1 MNQDRLLRIAEFS
14 PTSVQLP
21 NAWVG
26 HLHFAAWVIQEVS
39 PKIFVELG
47 THTGNSYFS
56 FCQSILENELPTKSF
71 AVDTWQGDVHAGQY
85 GDDIFSQ
92 VNAYNQEHYAGISRL
107 LRMTFDDA
115 LSYFADSSIE
125 LLHIDGL
132 HTYEAV
138 RHDFETWLPKLA
150 PGAIV
155 LFHDT
160 NVRERNFGVWQLWE
174 ELQVKYKHNL
184 EFVHSNGL
192 GVLQINDPQNQRN
205 LPWLETGALEK
216 KQLINYFA
224 ALGAREL
231 ERYELNLV
239 YRPLAKVVVERDA
252 QIASLSKLVAESEE
266 KINAMLASR
275 LWRMTRSLLYPVQW
289 VAGKWTPS
297 QWRGRFSKF
306 RNDNLFR
313 FRVALSK
320 YLPTPVKRIL
330 RRLINLVPQKH
341 LAHFVVPK
349 LNVLGDFNLVAPDR
363 KTVLIVSH
371 EGSRTGAPILS
382 YNLIKTLLKEY
393 NVVALFL
400 GPGPLLKSCHEE
412 GAIVVGPMMNQ
423 WSELLADLAI
433 KQIMEAVNIDFALIN
448 SIESR
453 HVLPALAK
461 HRVATVS
468 LIHEFA
474 TYTRPRGAFT
484 NTVFWSGKA
493 VFSTG
498 MTRDSMIAEYP
509 HLSEG
514 IYPVIPQGRSIL
526 PDIGGSEAQNSAG
539 EASRIRPFMRP
550 EGFPADGVVVL
561 GAGVVQYRKG
571 VDLFIDCAAHILRKT
586 PDLAF
591 RFVWVGKGFDPE
603 DDVFNSVYLADQVR
617 RAGLENHV
625 YFMDEVSLLDAVYE
639 AADILLLSSRL
650 DPLPNVAI
658 DALATGVPVVCFDQS
673 SGMADI
679 LSKHGLGASCVA
691 DYLDTEDM
699 ANKVIA
705 LAQSTALRTEV
716 AARSATMAAE
726 VFDMA
731 AYVKQIELLALN
743 EVDHLRQVSLDI
755 DTISKCDLLQPD
767 YYRPPHLSHQG
778 RDEAIQNYVRSWAS
792 GVGRRK
798 PFPGFHPGIYR
809 EQHGVESANTD
820 PLADYLRAG
829 QPKGAWNHECLTP
842 ADEAKPLPPG
852 LRVGLHIHAYYPEL
866 VPEILERLK
875 RNRVR
880 PDLLISVT
888 SESARQEVLAH
899 TAVYTDGAVD
909 IRVVP
914 NRGRDIGPFLTEFG
928 DIWLNQYDLVGHLH
942 TKKTV
947 SLADESTGKDWYR
960 FLLENLLGGQAAA
973 MADIILARMAA
984 ADDVSMVFPDDPN
997 IVGWGSNFSFAEPL
1011 LTGLGIDGAQREF
1024 YFPVGTM
1031 FWARP
1036 SAFKALLDLTLG
1048 WGDYPAE
1055 PLPYDGSLLH
1065 ALERI
1070 FGLLAVQNDQ
1080 RILLTNVP
1088 GVTR

>member
-1 MNQDRLLRIAEFS
+1 MNQESLLRIAEFTPKS
-14 PTSVQLP
+14 IQSP

-56 FCQSILENELPTKSF
+56 FCQSVLEQGLSTKAY

-85 GDDIFSQ
+85 GDDIYAE
-92 VNAYNQEHYAGISRL
+92 VNAHNQEHYASMSRL
-107 LRMTFDDA
+107 MRMTFDDA
-115 LSYFADSSIE
+115 LSYFADHSID

-160 NVRERNFGVWQLWE
+160 NVRERDFGVWQLWE

-192 GVLQINDPQNQRN
+192 GVLQINDPQNQRT
-205 LPWLETGALEK
+205 LPWLGAAARDK
-216 KQLINYFA
+216 TQLISYFA

-239 YRPLAKVVVERDA
+239 YKPLSKIIVERDA
-252 QIASLSKLVAESEE
+252 QIASLSKQVAESEE
-266 KINAMLASR
+266 RINAMLASR
-275 LWRMTRSLLYPVQW
+275 LWRMTRSVRDLVQW
-289 VAGKWTPS
+289 VAGKWAPS
-297 QWRGRFSKF
+297 QWGRSVTKF
-306 RNDNLFR
+306 RTNNLFR
-313 FRVALSK
+313 VRAVLSR
-320 YLPTPVKRIL
+320 YLPAPVKRVL
-330 RRLINLVPQKH
+330 RRSIELVRQKH
-341 LAHFVVPK
+341 LANIVVPK
-349 LNVLGDFNLVAPDR
+349 LNVLGDFNLVAQDR

-382 YNLIKTLLKEY
+382 YNLAKTLLKEY

-400 GPGPLLKSCHEE
+400 GPGPLLKACHAD

-423 WSELLADLAI
+423 SSELLADLAI
-433 KQIMEAVNIDFALIN
+433 KQIMAAVNIDFALIN

-453 HVLPALAK
+453 RVLPALAK
-461 HRVATVS
+461 YRVATVS

-474 TYTRPRGAFT
+474 TYTRPRGAFSDA
-484 NTVFWSGKA
+484 VSWSGKV
-493 VFSTG
+493 VFSTAI
-498 MTRDSMIAEYP
+498 TRDSMIAEYP

-514 IYPVIPQGRSIL
+514 IYPVIPQGRSTL
-526 PDIGGSEAQNSAG
+526 PDDGEPGVQGSTE
-539 EASRIRPFMRP
+539 EASRIRQFMRP
-550 EGFPADGVVVL
+550 EGFPTDGIVVL

-603 DDVFNSVYLADQVR
+603 DDVFNSVYLADQIR

-625 YFMDEVSLLDAVYE
+625 YFMDEVTLLDAVYA

-673 SGMADI
+673 SGVADI
-679 LSKHGLGASCVA
+679 LSQHGLGASCVA

-716 AARSATMAAE
+716 AARSAQMAAE

-743 EVDHLRQVSLDI
+743 EVDHLRQAALDI
-755 DTISKCDLLQPD
+755 DTIATCDLLQLD
-767 YYRPPHLSHQG
+767 YYRPPHLSHQD
-778 RDEAIQNYVRSWAS
+778 RAEAIKTYLRSWAS
-792 GVGRRK
+792 NEGRRK

-809 EQHGVESANTD
+809 EQHGVEPANAD
-820 PLADYLRAG
+820 PLADYLRAS
-829 QPKGAWNHECLTP
+829 QPQGAWNLECLTP
-842 ADEAKPLPPG
+842 ADEAKPLPPE
-852 LRVGLHIHAYYPEL
+852 LRVGLHIHAYYPAL
-866 VPEILERLK
+866 VPEILERLN

-880 PDLLISVT
+880 PDLLVSVT

-899 TAVYTDGAVD
+899 TAVYEGGAVD

-928 DIWLNQYDLVGHLH
+928 DAWLNQYDLVGHLH

-947 SLADESTGKDWYR
+947 SLKDASTGKDWYR
-960 FLLENLLGGQAAA
+960 FLLENLLGGQEAA
-973 MADIILARMAA
+973 MADIILGKMAD
-984 ADDVSMVFPDDPN
+984 ADDVSMVFPDDPY
-997 IVGWGSNFSFAEPL
+997 IVGWGNNFSFAEPL
-1011 LTGLGIDGAQREF
+1011 LADLGIDGAHRAF

-1036 SAFKALLDLTLG
+1036 SAFKALLDLKLG
-1048 WGDYPAE
+1048 WADYPAE

-1080 RILLTNVP
+1080 KILLTNVP
-1088 GVTR
+1088 GVKR

>member
-1 MNQDRLLRIAEFS
+1 MNQERLLRAAAFTPNSLES
-14 PTSVQLP
+14 P

-26 HLHFAAWVIQEVS
+26 HLPFAAWLIQEIS

-56 FCQSILENELPTKSF
+56 FCQSVLEYGLSTKAY
-71 AVDTWQGDVHAGQY
+71 AVDTWQGDEHAGQY
-85 GDDIFSQ
+85 GDDIYTR
-92 VNAYNQEHYAGISRL
+92 VNAYNQEHYASMSRL
-107 LRMTFDDA
+107 MRMTFDDA
-115 LSYFADSSIE
+115 LSYFADNSID

-138 RHDFETWLPKLA
+138 SHDFESWLPKLA

-155 LFHDT
+155 VFHDT

-192 GVLQINDPQNQRN
+192 GLLQINDPQNQSA
-205 LPWLETGALEK
+205 LPWLETGAPEK

-224 ALGAREL
+224 ALGAKEL

-239 YRPLAKVVVERDA
+239 YRPLGKIIVERDA
-252 QIASLSKLVAESEE
+252 QISSLSKFLAESDE
-266 KINAMLASR
+266 KINVMLASR
-275 LWRMTRSLLYPVQW
+275 LWRMTRPLSYLARW
-289 VAGKWTPS
+289 VRGKWTPGQRS
-297 QWRGRFSKF
+297 HSVSKF
-306 RNDNLFR
+306 RTDNLLR
-313 FRVALSK
+313 LRAVLSR
-320 YLPTPVKRIL
+320 YLPAPVKRVL
-330 RRLINLVPQKH
+330 RRAIDLVRQKH
-341 LAHFVVPK
+341 LANMVVPK
-349 LNVLGDFNLVAPDR
+349 LNVHGGFDLIARDR

-382 YNLIKTLLKEY
+382 YNLIKTLLNQY

-400 GPGPLLKSCHEE
+400 GPGSLLKSCYEE
-412 GAIVVGPMMNQ
+412 GAIVVGPVMNQ
-423 WSELLADLAI
+423 WSDLLADLAI
-433 KQIMEAVNIDFALIN
+433 QQIMEAVSIDFALIN

-453 HVLPALAK
+453 RVLPALAK
-461 HRVATVS
+461 YRVATVS
-468 LIHEFA
+468 LVHEFA
-474 TYTRPRGAFT
+474 AYTRPRGAFSDA
-484 NTVFWSGKA
+484 VFWSGKV
-493 VFSTG
+493 VFSTHI
-498 MTRDSMIAEYP
+498 TRDSMIAEYP
-509 HLSEG
+509 HLNEG
-514 IYPVIPQGRSIL
+514 VYPVIPQGRSIL
-526 PDIGGSEAQNSAG
+526 PDVGGSGAQDWAG
-539 EASRIRPFMRP
+539 EASRIRQFMRP
-550 EGFPADGVVVL
+550 EGFPADGIVVL
-561 GAGVVQYRKG
+561 GAGLVQYRKG

-586 PDLAF
+586 PGLAF

-625 YFMDEVSLLDAVYE
+625 YFMDEVSLLDAVYA

-673 SGMADI
+673 SGVADI

-691 DYLDTEDM
+691 GYLDTEDM

-705 LAQSTALRTEV
+705 LAQSTALSAEV
-716 AARSATMAAE
+716 AARSAKMAAE
-726 VFDMA
+726 VFNMA
-731 AYVKQIELLALN
+731 AYVEQIEQLALS
-743 EVDHLRQVSLDI
+743 EVDHLRQAALDI
-755 DTISKCDLLQPD
+755 DTIAKCDLLQLD
-767 YYRPPHLSHQG
+767 YYRPPHASHQS
-778 RDEAIQNYVRSWAS
+778 RVEAIQNYVRSWAS

-829 QPKGAWNHECLTP
+829 QPKGAWNLECLTP
-842 ADEAKPLPPG
+842 ADEAKPLPPD
-852 LRVGLHIHAYYPEL
+852 LRVGLHIHAHYPEL

-880 PDLLISVT
+880 PNLLISVT

-899 TAVYTDGAVD
+899 TAVYEGGVVD

-928 DIWLNQYDLVGHLH
+928 DAWLNQYDLVGHLH

-947 SLADESTGKDWYR
+947 SLKDESIGQDWYR

-973 MADIILARMAA
+973 MADIILGRMAA
-984 ADDVSMVFPDDPN
+984 ADDVSMAFPDEPN
-997 IVGWGSNFSFAEPL
+997 IVGWGSNLSFAESL
-1011 LTGLGIDGAQREF
+1011 LADLGINGAHREF

-1036 SAFKALLDLTLG
+1036 RAFKALLDLKLG

-1070 FGLLAVQNDQ
+1070 FGLIAVQNDQ